1 VSRID
6 AQTRKVVRT
15 MRTGGTPACIR
26 TGYGS
31 VWVGS
36 QGGDFVFRIDPATN
50 RVTRVRV
57 GHDGELCVDV
67 NRTGV
72 WVSDSA
78 HHSVTRLDPRTNR
91 AVATVPVPGS
101 PADGVR
107 GPDGLEW
114 IPLQGSPGKI
124 ARIDPATNRLV
135 DTVGVRGFTF
145 VVRSAF
151 GSLWVGDFQGSTLYR
166 IAPS

>member
-1 VSRID
+1 
-6 AQTRKVVRT
+6 VVRT
-15 MRTGGTPACIR
+15 IRTGGTPACIR
-26 TGYGS
+26 TGFGA

-36 QGGDFVFRIDPATN
+36 QGGDFIFRIDPATN

-57 GHDGELCVDV
+57 GHNGELCVDV

-78 HHSVTRLDPRTNR
+78 HRSVTRLDPRTNTV
-91 AVATVPVPGS
+91 VATVPVPGS

-114 IPLQGSPGKI
+114 IPLQGSDKI
-124 ARIDPATNRLV
+124 ARIDAATNRLV
-135 DTVGVRGFTF
+135 DTVRVHGFLF

-151 GSLWVGDFQGSTLYR
+151 GSLWAGDFQGSTLYR
-166 IAPS
+166 IEP